1 MLTDCVK
8 CMVFHSAYPALGV
21 DIGLGIIVILNDN
34 YDSLC
39 QSVSAFNHA
48 DNNEIESII
57 KFNAIQFIW

>member
-48 DNNEIESII
+48 DNN
-57 KFNAIQFIW
+57 